1 MKARQSL
8 RAALVAA
15 LCCVG
20 FMGAPA
26 YAGRQC
32 SEPTMPKKEIIENGL
47 NLAQRTLDSLNK
59 SGAQVVVL
67 ARAGQDLSKY
77 GLRYSHLGFAYKQQD
92 GNGTTVWRVLHELNE
107 CGTAE
112 SALYRQGLGDFF
124 MDDMW
129 RYEAVAVVPLPEIQA
144 KLMAVITAPQLFARM
159 HHKRYSMVAYVW
171 GLKYQQSN
179 QWATE
184 TFALAM
190 APEDSKTGFT
200 REQAQSWLRSNSYQ
214 PTTLKIGPL
223 TRLGGRITAA
233 NIAFDD
239 HPNEKRYSDRIETV
253 TVDSVMDWMK
263 RAGYVDRII
272 TYPSAVGALTEPQER
287 VQQVARAKDPQ
298 AGMDAFR
305 SKDYTKAHE
314 LLLPLATAG
323 DKEAQFTMGLMLRN
337 GYGRSKDT
345 AEAMRWFRLSA
356 VQGYSPAEYNL
367 GAMLAAGTEVPKDYA
382 QAIQW
387 LSRSSSHG
395 NPGATALLT
404 QVQAQRLAERRAEEE
419 SAAKAA
425 AASSADSTP
434 LVVRPDP
441 QDTVAACVRASRIQ
455 CTDAETEAWKKS
467 FMAAWS
473 PKVHYPSSAVRNG
486 RTGKVVLDVVVCED
500 DMAPRVAIRTSSGV
514 DELDQAAMLAVKSVN
529 VQALSC
535 SGLRAPIALTIPI
548 VFSLDEGGAKAT
560 SR

>member
-20 FMGAPA
+20 FMGTPA

-92 GNGTTVWRVLHELNE
+92 GSGPAVWRVLHELNE

-129 RYEAVAVVPLPEIQA
+129 RYEAVAVVPLPDIQA
-144 KLMAVITAPQLFARM
+144 KLMAVITDPQLFARM

-184 TFALAM
+184 TFAMAM

-200 REQAQSWLRSNSYQ
+200 REQAQSWLRSNAYQ

-239 HPNEKRYSDRIETV
+239 HPNEKRYSDRIETI

-272 TYPSAVGALTEPQER
+272 TYPSAVGALTVPQER
-287 VQQVARAKDPQ
+287 VQQVARAKDSQ

-314 LLLPLATAG
+314 LLLPLASAG

-337 GYGRSKDT
+337 GYGRPKDT
-345 AEAMRWFRLSA
+345 VEAMRWFRLSA
-356 VQGYSPAEYNL
+356 LQGYSPAEYNL

-395 NPGATALLT
+395 NPGATALLA
-404 QVQAQRLAERRAEEE
+404 QVQAQRLAEEE
-419 SAAKAA
+419 SSAKA
-425 AASSADSTP
+425 AASSADSAP
-434 LVVRPDP
+434 IVVKPDP
-441 QDTVAACVRASRIQ
+441 QDAVAACVRASRVQ
-455 CTDAETEAWKKS
+455 CTDAEMETWKQGFLKS
-467 FMAAWS
+467 LRQT
-473 PKVHYPSSAVRNG
+473 VRYPSQAARNG
-486 RTGKVVLDVVVCED
+486 RSGVVVLNVVVCED
-500 DMAPRVAIRTSSGV
+500 DTTPRVAIRVSSGS
-514 DELDQAAMLAVKSVN
+514 DELDQAALQAAKRLN

-535 SGLRAPIALTIPI
+535 SGLRAPIVLTAP
-548 VFSLDEGGAKAT
+548 VAFSLDDATRAT